1 MGLGDGGRGEAGFSA
16 GQPHPRSRG
25 DSAGPLASHT
35 RFSRSP
41 LPTQVWFKN
50 RRAQRSR
57 LERRQAQGGYQMAGD
72 APTDPGAPGT
82 PAPAPESAAAA
93 ANPNFPDSPGFYSRP
108 PPPSPAGVLP
118 APEPGISSH
127 HPATWGPAQGVHVYG
142 PTASTPAPA
151 PAPAPGWPQD
161 PDAPNYCPDPLPV
174 LLPDCARMFSFQE
187 LFSKPSSPLKSVSPV
202 DKDDL
207 GSQRFT
213 NLQGRGHPSP
223 QSPADPEGPERT
235 RAL

>member
-1 MGLGDGGRGEAGFSA
+1 MQEPESVMRPTRRSAPPKRKRRQRTVYSKEQLEELKEAFLKNEYPSY
-16 GQPHPRSRG
+16 QDRLR
-25 DSAGPLASHT
+25 LAARLHLDEH
-35 RFSRSP
+35 RV
-41 LPTQVWFKN
+41 QVWFKN

-57 LERRQAQGGYQMAGD
+57 LERRQTQGGYQRAGHE
-72 APTDPGAPGT
+72 PTDPGAPRT

-93 ANPNFPDSPGFYSRP
+93 ASPSFPDSPGFYSRP

-127 HPATWGPAQGVHVYG
+127 HPVTWVPAQGVHVYG
-142 PTASTPAPA
+142 PAAPTPA

-174 LLPDCARMFSFQE
+174 LLPDCVQE
-187 LFSKPSSPLKSVSPV
+187 LFSEPSSPLNSVSPV
-202 DKDDL
+202 DEDDL

-213 NLQGRGHPSP
+213 NL
-223 QSPADPEGPERT
+223 
-235 RAL
+235 

>member
-1 MGLGDGGRGEAGFSA
+1 MGLGGGGRGEAGFSA
-16 GQPHPRSRG
+16 GQPHPRYRG
-25 DSAGPLASHT
+25 DSAGPLASYT
-35 RFSRSP
+35 PFSRSP

-57 LERRQAQGGYQMAGD
+57 LERQQAQGGYQRAGHE
-72 APTDPGAPGT
+72 PTDPGAPRT
-82 PAPAPESAAAA
+82 PVPAPESAAAA
-93 ANPNFPDSPGFYSRP
+93 ASPSFPDSPGFYSRP

-142 PTASTPAPA
+142 PAAPT

-174 LLPDCARMFSFQE
+174 LLPDCVQE
-187 LFSKPSSPLKSVSPV
+187 LFSEPSSPLNSVSPV
-202 DKDDL
+202 DEDDL

-213 NLQGRGHPSP
+213 NP